1 VNSQTKEK
9 TMNEKFPLTLAAI
22 KKGESSLWDIG
33 DALVKE
39 CGPPSENGR
48 RNGGL
53 NKLEAASEYLR
64 ENGGYDYSVI
74 TLSEM
79 RIAAFN
85 FQVSVRRSGLSFAVH
100 RAARTP
106 EKLQAIIAGAAKG
119 TKITSTYIQKVLQ
132 AQALQEEMKREADAE
147 AARKKREKAEEKE
160 AEAKRKAAEAKDEA
174 ERVKA
179 AKKAKE
185 AEEKAREARK
195 EEKAVRTAPKPRI
208 GPPPPESPEETT
220 ALLGNATFMANAA
233 RAERL
238 ADEARESIVPLLG
251 VLSPAA
257 CAAMVEAA
265 LEAANSWRKLADLVK
280 KEHGSHEHL
289 YVVGE

>member
-9 TMNEKFPLTLAAI
+9 TMNEKFPLTLAAV

-33 DALVKE
+33 DALIKE
-39 CGPPSENGR
+39 CGPPSKNGIKD
-48 RNGGL
+48 GGSSRL
-53 NKLEAASEYLR
+53 GAASEYLR
-64 ENGGYDYSVI
+64 ENGGYDYGVSALKDIRI
-74 TLSEM
+74 T
-79 RIAAFN
+79 AFN
-85 FQVSVRRSGLSFAVH
+85 FRPLARDPGLSFAVH
-100 RAARTP
+100 RLARTP
-106 EKLQAIIAGAAKG
+106 ERLQAIIAGAAKG
-119 TKITSTYIQKVLQ
+119 TKITCDYVEKVLQ

-147 AARKKREKAEEKE
+147 AARKKRERAEEKE
-160 AEAKRKAAEAKDEA
+160 AEAKRKEAEAKDEA
-174 ERVKA
+174 QRVKA

-185 AEEKAREARK
+185 AEEKTKEARK

-233 RAERL
+233 RADRL

>member
-1 VNSQTKEK
+1 
-9 TMNEKFPLTLAAI
+9 MNEKFPLTLAAV

-33 DALVKE
+33 DALIKE
-39 CGPPSENGR
+39 CGPPSEHGR
-48 RNGGL
+48 RNGSL
-53 NKLEAASEYLR
+53 NKLEAASGYLR
-64 ENGGYDYSVI
+64 ENGGYDYSVT
-74 TLSEM
+74 TLSYM
-79 RIAAFN
+79 RTTAFN
-85 FQVSVRRSGLSFAVH
+85 FQIAERQSGLSFAVH

-106 EKLQAIIAGAAKG
+106 ERLEAIIAGAAKG
-119 TKITSTYIQKVLQ
+119 TKITADYVEKVLQ

-147 AARKKREKAEEKE
+147 AARKKREKAEAKE

-185 AEEKAREARK
+185 AEEKTKEARK

-208 GPPPPESPEETT
+208 GPPPESPEETT

-233 RAERL
+233 RADRL

-280 KEHGSHEHL
+280 KEHESHEHL